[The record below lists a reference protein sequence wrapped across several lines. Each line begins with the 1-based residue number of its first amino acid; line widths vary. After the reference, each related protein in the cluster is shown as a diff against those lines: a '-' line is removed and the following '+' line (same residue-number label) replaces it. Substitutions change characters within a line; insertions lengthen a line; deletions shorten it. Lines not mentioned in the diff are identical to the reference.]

1 MSGSARARGFVC
13 VLFLLLGAGTAVAHE
28 RTTSYSAWDFRGDAA
43 HVTVRLS
50 ELDASHFPWAT
61 QPGPQRDQQLGR
73 YLAEHLQLLADGTPC
88 PVHDGPRALAAAQGR
103 LAFEWRLD
111 CPTSA
116 TLEIRS
122 DVLLDVA
129 PSHLHFVR
137 ARHDGGPAL
146 ERVLSDDDRI
156 WSFGGA
162 AAAPPTTSTPVTT
175 GTTFGGYLRLGI
187 EHILEGYD
195 HLAFLL
201 ALLLVGSALRDVVTI
216 VTGFTVAHSVTLGL
230 SALGILQPA
239 AAPVEALIGLSI
251 AMVAAENV
259 WLVGNRSPLV
269 PGVIAGT
276 LLLLAAGAVAG
287 HGRVPPI
294 SLAGLALFTLCYFA
308 LLRRSEHATHLR
320 WAIAFIFGLIHGF
333 GFAAVLGEAGL
344 PTHRMVAALFGFNVG
359 VELGQLAVVAAVWP
373 LLRLG
378 VTARNGRFRV
388 GIIEAGSAAVLA
400 LGVFWFVSRTY
411 G

>member
-1 MSGSARARGFVC
+1 MSSGGRTAGAFAGILVLLVASAA
-13 VLFLLLGAGTAVAHE
+13 AAHE
-28 RTTSYSAWDFRGDAA
+28 RTTSYSTWDLRGDAA

-50 ELDASHFPWAT
+50 ELDASHFPWAA
-61 QPGPQRDQQLGR
+61 QPGHDRDRQLGR
-73 YLAEHLQLLADGTPC
+73 YLSEHLQLVAGGGPC
-88 PVHDGPRALAAAQGR
+88 PLSEGPRALAAPPGR
-103 LAFEWRLD
+103 LAFEWRVT
-111 CPTSA
+111 CPVREA
-116 TLEIRS
+116 LEIRS

-137 ARHDGGPAL
+137 ARRDGGPLL
-146 ERVLSDDDRI
+146 ERVLSDGERA
-156 WSFGGA
+156 WPLGTGSPA
-162 AAAPPTTSTPVTT
+162 AATDAAAETT
-175 GTTFGGYLRLGI
+175 GTTLWGYLRLGI

-216 VTGFTVAHSVTLGL
+216 VTGFTVAHSITLGL

-259 WLVGNRSPLV
+259 WLVGNRGPLV
-269 PGVIAGT
+269 PGAVAAT
-276 LLLLAAGAVAG
+276 LALLAAAALAG
-287 HGRVPPI
+287 HGRIPAI
-294 SLAGLALFTLCYFA
+294 TLAGLALFTACYFG
-308 LLRRSEHATHLR
+308 LLHHSAHASHLR

-344 PTHRMVAALFGFNVG
+344 PPHRLVAALFGFNAG
-359 VELGQLAVVAAVWP
+359 VEVGQLAVVAAVWP

-378 VTARNGRFRV
+378 ATVQGGRFRLA
-388 GIIEAGSAAVLA
+388 IIEGGSAAVLA
-400 LGVFWFVSRTY
+400 LGVFWFVTRAY